1 MAKPSS
7 NKEKDSRQK
16 YEVDVDRM
24 INEGMAGGTTYS
36 EYDRVQIEQAREL
49 PKQGEPF
56 PAETDGKR
64 DAES

>member
-7 NKEKDSRQK
+7 NQKTDSREK

-36 EYDRVQIEQAREL
+36 IHGRMQIEQARKL
-49 PKQGEPF
+49 PKEKQPF
-56 PAETDGKR
+56 PAETD
-64 DAES
+64 DE

>member
-7 NKEKDSRQK
+7 HKEKDVRQD

-36 EYDRVQIEQAREL
+36 IHGRMQIEQAREL
-49 PKQGEPF
+49 PKQDEAF
-56 PAETDGKR
+56 PAETDGKKQK
-64 DAES
+64 E